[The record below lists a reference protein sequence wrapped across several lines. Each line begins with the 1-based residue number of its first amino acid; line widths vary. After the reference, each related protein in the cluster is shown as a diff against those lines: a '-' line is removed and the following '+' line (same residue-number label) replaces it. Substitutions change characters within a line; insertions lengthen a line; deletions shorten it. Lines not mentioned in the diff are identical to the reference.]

1 MSDSGKTGFQ
11 FYDNLVGRTS
21 GIQITKIIVASATIT
36 VGDMVQL
43 SNGFI
48 DLAGTGT
55 PIVGVVVGL
64 VDKNGI
70 DLSNTRES
78 FTQAA
83 YTASTRTVVC
93 GSNNQTVDKVQAVV
107 DIDPF
112 SRWVAETDNG
122 NTDGQTR
129 LMGCF
134 TDIVAASDQ
143 VDDDTAA
150 DNTQAQ
156 LLIWGAN
163 PDGSASN
170 IYSIAEH
177 QFWQAT

>member
-21 GIQITKIIVASATIT
+21 GIQITKIILASATIT

-43 SNGFI
+43 SNGFV
-48 DLAGTGT
+48 DLAGAGT
-55 PIVGVVVGL
+55 PIVGVVVGV

-70 DLSNTRES
+70 PMANSKYAK
-78 FTQAA
+78 TQAV
-83 YTASTRTVVC
+83 YTESTKTVVC
-93 GSNNQTVDKVQAVV
+93 GSNNQTVDMIQAVI

-129 LMGCF
+129 LAGCF
-134 TDIVAASDQ
+134 TDILAASDQ

-163 PDGSASN
+163 PDGTAQN

-177 QFWQAT
+177 QFWQAA